1 MYEGTVLHRRVGPGT
16 AHEFTYR
23 VVMPLLYLDEIES
36 VTRLHPLWSDRRPSP
51 VWFRREDFLGDRA
64 TALPDFV
71 RSLVEE
77 RSGLR
82 PMGPV
87 ALLANL
93 RTWGWLFNPISL
105 YFCTGADGQE
115 VEALVAE
122 VENTPWHERHVYVV
136 GSPGRHRFAKAMHVS
151 PFLPMD
157 LDYELRYTAPSERLM
172 VGLDVIRGSERLLG
186 VTLSL
191 RRMPL
196 DGQALGR
203 LLWEHPALT
212 HRVSAGIYSQAARL
226 GLKGAPF
233 YAHPP
238 RRCPGLDHS
247 GKLDID
253 GQPRVGHD

>member
-36 VTRLHPLWSDRRPSP
+36 VTRLYPLWSDRRPSP

-136 GSPGRHRFAKAMHVS
+136 G
-151 PFLPMD
+151 
-157 LDYELRYTAPSERLM
+157 
-172 VGLDVIRGSERLLG
+172 
-186 VTLSL
+186 
-191 RRMPL
+191 
-196 DGQALGR
+196 
-203 LLWEHPALT
+203 
-212 HRVSAGIYSQAARL
+212 
-226 GLKGAPF
+226 
-233 YAHPP
+233 
-238 RRCPGLDHS
+238 
-247 GKLDID
+247 
-253 GQPRVGHD
+253 